1 MLARLEAIDGVEQA
15 EIDHRGELLR
25 LRVTEMAVLPD
36 ARRALTELGYEAS
49 EAGATDAELR
59 WYGSSTVRELSREEA
74 NIIARR
80 VVPVFVSRHGLT
92 AADGERLSAV
102 VAEAL
107 DACFRAHTLGV
118 AARAGAL
125 RAACAEEVAKAAAGI
140 VGVDRARDLRAL
152 IEADLSRSDRAASS

>member
-1 MLARLEAIDGVEQA
+1 VLARLEAIDGVEQA

-25 LRVTEMAVLPD
+25 LRVTGTAALDD

-74 NIIARR
+74 RIIAGR
-80 VVPVFVSRHGLT
+80 VVPDFASRHGLT
-92 AADGERLSAV
+92 AADRERLSAV

-107 DACFRAHTLGV
+107 YACFSAHTLGA

-125 RAACAEEVAKAAAGI
+125 RAACAEEVARTAAGI
-140 VGVDRARDLRAL
+140 VGVERARDLAAR
-152 IEADLSRSDRAASS
+152 IEADLSRSEGAGS